1 MLLNNRLITEEIKE
15 ENKQTNKQTT
25 KDSENETTV
34 VQKLWDVSK
43 PVLEGKFIVIQPY
56 LKKQEKSQTI

>member
-15 ENKQTNKQTT
+15 EKKKQLKT
-25 KDSENETTV
+25 SENETTV